1 MTIEQ
6 RVAVLEEIF
15 SKLQDYYTSAYS
27 GEEIDARL
35 ASAGVP
41 IGITKEYKSVAEM
54 NQDFTGT
61 DVQRGQFVLILPD
74 STASADYGKVY
85 LKGTSNWVYAFTLT
99 TLTSIKGPIGP
110 PGKKGDQGDPGEAGS
125 SFAILGYF
133 DTLDALKAAVPN
145 PKAGD
150 VYGVGTAP
158 PYNIYIWDSVHG
170 KWVANGNLQGP
181 QGKQGI
187 QGPEGKQGPEGPVGG
202 SSNFVRYDAAQN
214 LTDAQKAQARTNIN
228 AAIGAFKIEI
238 FDKKG
243 WYRIVTCNS
252 GISSGILTL
261 QHNYG
266 SGGPTSL
273 KFLVTLEGYNPSLK
287 CIDVNDY
294 EPQFTNARIVKTG
307 KDTFAIDVYYDINFG
322 HYVSICF
329 IRTGREGVAIQALS
343 YIADSDTLPNGET
356 LLAPMEYLN
365 PPMKL
370 GVEYRTTER
379 YLGKPVYVKTINM
392 GNLPGNAVKQSS
404 FQSNNVV
411 DKIVSVTGQCTTD
424 SGVNLSLPCHAG
436 SGPNWNTVVLIGATG
451 AGAAQI
457 VTFSEDFAGYTD
469 ACITV
474 KYTKLAD

>member
-15 SKLQDYYTSAYS
+15 SKIQDYYTSAYS

-74 STASADYGKVY
+74 SPSSADYGKVY
-85 LKGTSNWVYAFTLT
+85 LKGTANWVYAFTLT

-181 QGKQGI
+181 QGIQGI
-187 QGPEGKQGPEGPVGG
+187 QGPQGPQGPRGYPATVNGKSADDSG
-202 SSNFVRYDAAQN
+202 NIA
-214 LTDAQKAQARTNIN
+214 LTA
-228 AAIGAFKIEI
+228 G
-238 FDKKG
+238 
-243 WYRIVTCNS
+243 
-252 GISSGILTL
+252 
-261 QHNYG
+261 
-266 SGGPTSL
+266 
-273 KFLVTLEGYNPSLK
+273 
-287 CIDVNDY
+287 DVNAYSKTEADTLY
-294 EPQFTNARIVKTG
+294 SNKAPAGFGYGDTQNIVFWDDEDGTKLEQFLETKFAPASMRSKVYRANLVDSPICKIAGNGGFADIVANNG
-307 KDTFAIDVYYDINFG
+307 NDPNGYPENIMIVYYAFCYNYMGPEIAVKQKLNG
-322 HYVSICF
+322 VWAPWEYV
-329 IRTGREGVAIQALS
+329 
-343 YIADSDTLPNGET
+343 
-356 LLAPMEYLN
+356 N
-365 PPMKL
+365 PPMIL

-379 YLGKPVYVKTINM
+379 HLGKPVYVQRISFNGALPANGYEQGIINTIPIATTNIIDI
-392 GNLPGNAVKQSS
+392 NVTIKNRTTHEVQRLPS
-404 FQSNNVV
+404 
-411 DKIVSVTGQCTTD
+411 VST
-424 SGVNLSLPCHAG
+424 
-436 SGPNWNTVVLIGATG
+436 
-451 AGAAQI
+451 AGA
-457 VTFSEDFAGYTD
+457 VTAICNPLKYDDYEEYVFRITVFTD
-469 ACITV
+469 MSGWDYQACIV
-474 KYTKLAD
+474 KYTKSTD